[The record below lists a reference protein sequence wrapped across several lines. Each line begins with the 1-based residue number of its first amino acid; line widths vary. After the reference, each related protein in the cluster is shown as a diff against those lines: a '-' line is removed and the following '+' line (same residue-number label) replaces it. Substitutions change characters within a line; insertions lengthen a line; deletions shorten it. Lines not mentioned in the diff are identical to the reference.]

1 MIIIF
6 HSETGGAAANCADVS
21 QKQAMLVFRLIRML
35 MNAAALPPPP
45 PPRTLS
51 RLRCAGPPLQ
61 AHDCTALSSSHAG
74 TFNVLIPRHIAGD
87 YLSKINQPLET
98 AEIAAAFFLP
108 LGEFSTNKVAHCI
121 RGGGVGEWGGVSCT
135 LAFQMWSD
143 RRSIA
148 SSADAKAAKAL

>member
-6 HSETGGAAANCADVS
+6 HSQTGGAAANCADVS

-35 MNAAALPPPP
+35 MNAPPPP
-45 PPRTLS
+45 PPPS

-108 LGEFSTNKVAHCI
+108 LGEFSTNKVAHCV
-121 RGGGVGEWGGVSCT
+121 RGGGVEGLGGSRCGPT
-135 LAFQMWSD
+135 AGASRARQT
-143 RRSIA
+143 RRPRTRFEGFPEI
-148 SSADAKAAKAL
+148 L